1 MNQKRQG
8 LALLLL
14 GLVALTGCAKPAS
27 SSTPSNG
34 NTSNDTSL
42 SSSKSTSTSN
52 SASTSNSTAASESTS
67 TSTSSSKED
76 EYVVALFLDY
86 DGALLNEQR
95 ILKGTTPV
103 YEGPTPSRNSDT
115 HYNYTWTGWDKAFAP
130 ISENTTYTA
139 VYEQD
144 QFAYDVRF
152 VDHDGS
158 LIQTVV
164 VNKGLTVAG
173 TISAGA
179 VKQPLHEHYVD
190 GETGVYFFDGWK
202 VEDLEAVINADTTIT
217 ATYTL
222 ASSEVAVF
230 FSFPNDV
237 VLEEYIGAINSTYTL
252 PTPRATVDEKFVA
265 WYADKNY
272 TVLANTTLKMT
283 KNVTL
288 YAKCTALT
296 TGSELYYQIVGDHAE
311 VVGIKTYQEKIE
323 VLPTYENKPVTVIKK
338 DALGPTMNVISIVIP
353 ESVTTIENGAI
364 FHDQDLSV
372 VSLPNSAATIG
383 KDNFLDCPKLA
394 YFYVGEDNLDY
405 ETRDG
410 ITLIDHNTLTI
421 IASATYGLS
430 NYEIPE
436 GLKAIGDY
444 AFKGSKLKTVEAP
457 NSLVTIGE
465 GAFYNS
471 TLERFDVFAGK
482 GLLPGVSRDSLL
494 TSIGKLA
501 FCSTR
506 LDSFMLGAKVT
517 EVGPGAFAGMT
528 PLENIFIEHGNTT
541 FTWANDCLYKT
552 ATGELVAIAQGTMT
566 IPVAITSIAPYTFYR
581 IRSNPLTIRG
591 AITSIGEHAFEGTFY
606 SDQDL
611 VFSNTSALTTIGDY
625 AFKDV
630 KGLSTFKISATV
642 TSIGKGAFLGCD
654 SLTTFTVDSANTV
667 YTVVANRFLAHLPTP
682 TMPALT
688 IIAFAQAGVGT
699 TLALLMA
706 PVVLADDF
714 FGHNGETHIT
724 TVSAALFSL
733 NDTIFSNT
741 YGITTINL
749 SGSVFPT
756 LVSHAFNH
764 CDSLLTITL
773 PATITSI
780 ESEAFYNCVNLQT
793 LNFPGTKAQ
802 WGQVQLAADW
812 NKYTG
817 LTKITCSD
825 GEVEITPSYPL

>member
-1 MNQKRQG
+1 
-8 LALLLL
+8 
-14 GLVALTGCAKPAS
+14 
-27 SSTPSNG
+27 
-34 NTSNDTSL
+34 
-42 SSSKSTSTSN
+42 
-52 SASTSNSTAASESTS
+52 
-67 TSTSSSKED
+67 
-76 EYVVALFLDY
+76 VALFLDY

-95 ILKGTTPV
+95 ILKGATPV
-103 YEGPTPSRNSDT
+103 YEGPTPSRKSDA

-130 ISENTTYTA
+130 ITENTTYTA
-139 VYEQD
+139 VYGQD
-144 QFAYDVRF
+144 QFAYDVNF

-164 VNKGLTVAG
+164 VNKGSTVAS
-173 TISAGA
+173 TIGANA
-179 VKQPLHEHYVD
+179 VKKPLHEHYVD
-190 GETGVYFFDGWK
+190 GETGVYVFNDW
-202 VEDLEAVINADTTIT
+202 ETEQLDAVINASTTFT
-217 ATYTL
+217 ATYTF
-222 ASSEVAVF
+222 VAGSVAIF

-237 VLEEYIGAINSTYTL
+237 VLEEYVGAINSTYTL
-252 PTPRATVDEKFVA
+252 PTPHATRDEKFVA

-272 TVLANTTLKMT
+272 TVLANTTLTMT

-288 YAKCTALT
+288 YAKYTALT
-296 TGSELYYQIVGDHAE
+296 TGSELVYQIVGDHAE
-311 VVGIKTYQEKIE
+311 VVGLRTLKEKLE
-323 VLPTYENKPVTVIKK
+323 VASTFESLPVTVIRK
-338 DALGPTMNVISIVIP
+338 DALSPTMNVISIVIP
-353 ESVTTIENGAI
+353 ESVTTIEDGAI
-364 FHDQDLSV
+364 RNATALSV
-372 VSLPNSAATIG
+372 VSLPNSLTSIG
-383 KDNFLDCPKLA
+383 KGNFRDCPKLS

-430 NYEIPE
+430 NYAIPQDI
-436 GLKAIGDY
+436 KVIGDY
-444 AFKGSKLKTVEAP
+444 AFKGSKLKTIEVP
-457 NSLVTIGE
+457 NALTTIGE
-465 GAFYNS
+465 GAFYSS
-471 TLERFDVFAGK
+471 TLESFDAVGGK
-482 GLLPGVSRDSLL
+482 GGLLPSLSQGSLL

-501 FCSTR
+501 FYSTK
-506 LDSFMLGAKVT
+506 LDSFTLGAKVT
-517 EVGPGAFAGMT
+517 EVGPGAFSGFT
-528 PLENIFIEHGNTT
+528 PLESIFVEHGNTT

-552 ATGELVAIAQGTMT
+552 ATGELVAAAQGTMT
-566 IPVAITSIAPYTFYR
+566 IPAVITSIAPYTFYH
-581 IRSNPLTIRG
+581 ILSNPITFLG

-606 SDQDL
+606 SDKDL

-630 KGLSTFKISATV
+630 QGLTTFKIPATV
-642 TSIGKGAFLGCD
+642 TSIGKGAFLGCN

-714 FGHNGETHIT
+714 FGHNGETNIT

-741 YGITTINL
+741 DGITTINL
-749 SGSVFPT
+749 SGSIFPT

-780 ESEAFYNCVNLQT
+780 ESEAFFNCVNLQT
-793 LNFPGTKAQ
+793 FNFAGTKAQ
-802 WGQVQLAADW
+802 WGQVKLAADW